1 MFTKSN
7 IMFERF
13 VKFVENVYPV
23 LKSACLKYDNHVKVN
38 NMVVYKKWHVQAL
51 QICNYTSYKKETS
64 DVITNSSLCSS

>member
-1 MFTKSN
+1 MWHGWSCNSVEFSQNENIKKLANHMFTKSN

-38 NMVVYKKWHVQAL
+38 NMVVYKK
-51 QICNYTSYKKETS
+51 
-64 DVITNSSLCSS
+64 